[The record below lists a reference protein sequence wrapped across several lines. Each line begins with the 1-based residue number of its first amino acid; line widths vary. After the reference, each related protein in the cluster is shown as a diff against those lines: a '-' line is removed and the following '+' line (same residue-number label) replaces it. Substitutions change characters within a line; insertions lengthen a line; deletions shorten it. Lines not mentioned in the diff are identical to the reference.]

1 MIASN
6 TSDGMLKPGAE
17 LHGFVVQRTTPLKN
31 LRATAYELEH
41 KQTGA
46 RLLHVHSSDAE
57 NLFCIAFKTPPTDDT
72 GLPHILEHSVLA
84 GSKRFPVKDPFVEM
98 VKMSMATFINAM
110 TYSDKTVYPVAS
122 NVRQDFFNLA
132 EVYCDAVFYPR
143 LTENTFKQEGHHF
156 EFAKKSETSSDLI
169 VKGIVYN
176 EMKGAYSGADS
187 LLGRHARRCLFPDT
201 IYGNDSGG
209 DPEKI
214 PDLKYSDFVNFHRT
228 YYHPS
233 NSYIFIYGDIP
244 TADHLKFLQEKLDG
258 FERKSV
264 KAEITKQPRWTKPR
278 AEVQKYPVAKDE
290 KTSEKTFIT
299 LHWLVGSGTDPQE
312 VLAWSVLDLIM
323 LGNQGAPLRKALIDS
338 KLGADL
344 AYAGYSSGRLESSW
358 HIGLKGSEAERLP
371 ALEKLVTETLS
382 KLAHGG
388 ITPAM
393 IDAAFQ
399 QIAYRYLEIPAMMPL
414 WLMDRAYTT
423 WIYGA
428 DPLEFLRAD
437 EHLEVLRRKVNADP
451 QFFSKMIR
459 EHLLDNPHRAALT
472 LVPDK
477 DYQTQKDAAFAE
489 RMKQQ
494 KALFDAAKL
503 SVIAKEAE
511 ELEGLQGTPNPPEA
525 LATLPQLKVSD
536 LPGKPKHVP
545 TTIEKLDSGI
555 DLLRNDVFANG
566 INYLEI
572 DVNLEGLDPEL
583 FPYLSIFTDCFRK
596 MGAAGK
602 DYVATAERIASH
614 TGGVSFWA
622 SMGHHVTQPN
632 ASMRRGRFSIKTL
645 DGKIEDALAVLHDL
659 IFSVE
664 FHDTARL
671 KDVIRQSMAQYRT
684 GLVNHGLS
692 FAFRRAARAINPELA
707 MSERVNGAPQVHLVE
722 RLERDFEK
730 EAATLQA
737 KLNSIRDFML
747 NRRRFTASFT
757 GSDSVYPKVKTR
769 LNEWMGA
776 MRDEAIADRPFPA
789 PDARPARAG
798 LAAAAD
804 VAFCAHVIPA
814 YHMSHP
820 DAQLLHVGSQ
830 QLRLGYM
837 WEEVR
842 IKGGAYGGGCGYDD
856 GLATW
861 SFWSYRDPWIKRTLD
876 TFGEA
881 LNFISKSTWSQADI
895 DRCIIGTAKDGERPI
910 RPGGAT
916 GSALWRHVFG
926 DTKELREA
934 RHARLLAATPKEVKR
949 ALLQLLETNYAKGG
963 TCVFSSREKL
973 EAANKE
979 MQQPL
984 EIEDVLK

>member
-1 MIASN
+1 MKTDVN
-6 TSDGMLKPGAE
+6 LKPGTE
-17 LHGFVVQRTTPLKN
+17 LHGFAVQRVTPLKN

-41 KQTGA
+41 RKTGA
-46 RLLHVHSSDAE
+46 KLLHVHSTDAE

-84 GSKRFPVKDPFVEM
+84 GSKKFPVKDPFVEM

-132 EVYCDAVFYPR
+132 EVYCDAVFHPK

-156 EFAKKSETSSDLI
+156 EFAKKSDTSSDLI

-214 PDLKYSDFVNFHRT
+214 PDLKYSDFVNFHQM

-244 TADHLKFLQEKLDG
+244 TADHLKFLQDKLDA
-258 FERKSV
+258 FERRPV
-264 KAEITKQPRWTKPR
+264 NAEIKPQPRWSKPR
-278 AEVQKYPVAKDE
+278 AEVQKFPVSKDE
-290 KTSEKTFIT
+290 KTTEKSFIT
-299 LHWLVGSGTDPQE
+299 LHWLVGTGTDPQE
-312 VLAWSVLDLIM
+312 VLAWSILDLIL

-344 AYAGYSSGRLESSW
+344 AYAGYSAGRLESSW
-358 HIGLKGSEAERLP
+358 HIGMKGSEADRMP
-371 ALEKLVTETLS
+371 ALEKLVTETLT
-382 KLAHGG
+382 KLADGG
-388 ITPAM
+388 ITNAM

-437 EHLEVLRRKVNADP
+437 EHLEVLRQKATP
-451 QFFSKMIR
+451 QFFGKLIR
-459 EHLLDNPHRAALT
+459 ERLLSNPHRAALI

-477 DYQTQKDAAFAE
+477 DYQAEKDSKFAE

-494 KALFDAAKL
+494 KAQFDKTTL
-503 SVIAKEAE
+503 ERIAKEAE
-511 ELEGLQGTPNPPEA
+511 ELERLQGTPNPPEA

-536 LPGKPKHVP
+536 LPRKPKHIP
-545 TTIEKLDSGI
+545 TTVEKLASGPE
-555 DLLRNDVFANG
+555 LLRNDVFANG

-572 DVNLEGLDPEL
+572 DVNLEGLDPDL
-583 FPYLSIFTDCFRK
+583 FPYISIYNECFRK

-602 DYVATAERIASH
+602 DYVATAERVAAH
-614 TGGVSFWA
+614 TGGVGFWA
-622 SMGHHVTQPN
+622 SVGHHATLPN

-645 DGKIEDALAVLHDL
+645 DRKIDDALAVLHDL
-659 IFSVE
+659 VFSLE

-671 KDVIRQSMAQYRT
+671 KDVIRQSMAHYRT
-684 GLVNHGLS
+684 GLVNRGLGL
-692 FAFRRAARAINPELA
+692 ALQRAGSTINRETA
-707 MSERVNGAPQVHLVE
+707 MSERVSGVPQVRMIE
-722 RLERDFEK
+722 RLEKDFDREVADLQNK
-730 EAATLQA
+730 LAA
-737 KLNSIRDFML
+737 IRNFML
-747 NRRRFTASFT
+747 NRRRYTASFT
-757 GSDSVYPKVKTR
+757 GSDSVYPKVKST
-769 LNEWMGA
+769 LDEWMGA
-776 MRDEAIADRPFPA
+776 MRDEPVIDRPLPA
-789 PDARPARAG
+789 PTPGRVRAA

-804 VAFCAHVIPA
+804 VAFCAHVVPA

-820 DAQLLHVGSQ
+820 DAALLHIGSH
-830 QLRLGYM
+830 QLSLGYM

-856 GLATW
+856 GHATW
-861 SFWSYRDPWIKRTLD
+861 SFWSYRDPWVKRTLD
-876 TFGEA
+876 TFGA
-881 LNFISKSTWSQADI
+881 VVDFIHKSDWSQADI

-916 GSALWRHVFG
+916 GQALWRHVHG
-926 DTKELREA
+926 DTKELREE
-934 RHARLLAATPKEVKR
+934 RHQRLLGATPKEVKR
-949 ALLQLLETNYAKGG
+949 
-963 TCVFSSREKL
+963 
-973 EAANKE
+973 
-979 MQQPL
+979 
-984 EIEDVLK
+984 